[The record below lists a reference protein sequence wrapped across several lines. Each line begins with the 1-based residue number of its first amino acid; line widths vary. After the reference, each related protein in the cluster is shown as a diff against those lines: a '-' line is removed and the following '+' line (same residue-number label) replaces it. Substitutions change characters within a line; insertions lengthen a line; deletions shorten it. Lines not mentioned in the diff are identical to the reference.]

1 MSKRDYDE
9 WLTRLP
15 KRERKEA
22 EAWVDSLD
30 DDGRAD
36 YFEGFGYSRLD
47 HIIDSPS
54 QADQTSLSAWLGDR
68 GGDVPDSLVHDPWD
82 NIEALMD
89 GDDDRSR
96 LGAALQTLTP
106 RQREVFNLY
115 YCEGKKQAECGVALG
130 ITQQVVCEHLQLLK
144 IRLNDNL

>member
-82 NIEALMD
+82 NIEALLD
-89 GDDDRSR
+89 GEDDRSR
-96 LGAALQTLTP
+96 LGAALQTLTHQ
-106 RQREVFNLY
+106 QREVFDLY
-115 YCEGKKQAECGVALG
+115 YCEGKTQAECADTLG
-130 ITQQVVCEHLQLLK
+130 ISQPAVHY
-144 IRLNDNL
+144 RLNNMKNTLNLTL